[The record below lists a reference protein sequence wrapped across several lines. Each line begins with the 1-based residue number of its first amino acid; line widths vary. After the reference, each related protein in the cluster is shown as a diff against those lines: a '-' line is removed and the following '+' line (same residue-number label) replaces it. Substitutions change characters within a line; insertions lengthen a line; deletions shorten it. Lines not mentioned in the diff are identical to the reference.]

1 MQPRRLHRAG
11 QEGPEH
17 EGPGLVAHEVKDHGG
32 PGLGGP
38 GTQQVE
44 TGIGKEAAQA
54 QGSLHI
60 DLVAFNFKCQTNA
73 VREILAMAHK
83 HHH

>member
-1 MQPRRLHRAG
+1 MQPRCLHRAG

-17 EGPGLVAHEVKDHGG
+17 EGPGLVGHEVKDKGA

-38 GTQQVE
+38 GAQQEE
-44 TGIGKEAAQA
+44 TGIRKKAAQA

-60 DLVAFNFKCQTNA
+60 DLVAFNFKCLTNT
-73 VREILAMAHK
+73 VR
-83 HHH
+83 